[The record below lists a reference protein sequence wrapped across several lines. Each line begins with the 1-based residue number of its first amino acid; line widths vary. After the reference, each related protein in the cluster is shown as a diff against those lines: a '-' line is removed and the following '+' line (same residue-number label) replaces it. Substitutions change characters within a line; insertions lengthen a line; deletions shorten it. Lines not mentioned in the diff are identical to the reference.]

1 MIWISQIF
9 GKGFDFRYI
18 AESITAVFKVA
29 DDDILI
35 FFGLPKYQL
44 CWYPHKIRG

>member
-1 MIWISQIF
+1 MVSTPV
-9 GKGFDFRYI
+9 I
-18 AESITAVFKVA
+18 AESITAAFKVA

-44 CWYPHKIRG
+44 CWRGIHTK